1 MHDLTKYIKNYNKGV
16 EIMEQYKEA
25 SNGVIYPKGEKMPE
39 MFSKYFIGEAYLNM
53 LVL

>member
-1 MHDLTKYIKNYNKGV
+1 
-16 EIMEQYKEA
+16 MEQYKEA